1 MAVLMIVAALLYT
14 LRNSAL
20 SRSAHVGIVVG
31 ASLFTGCMLGLAL
44 FYSSHST
51 LLTLDTVDNETRQ
64 FMVLWSRAIN
74 IILIVLWVVTL
85 ITLLAITRVRN
96 LFWVGGN
103 FYVSVISSLCSC
115 YC

>member
-64 FMVLWSRAIN
+64 FMVLWSGR
-74 IILIVLWVVTL
+74 
-85 ITLLAITRVRN
+85 
-96 LFWVGGN
+96 
-103 FYVSVISSLCSC
+103 SISF
-115 YC
+115 